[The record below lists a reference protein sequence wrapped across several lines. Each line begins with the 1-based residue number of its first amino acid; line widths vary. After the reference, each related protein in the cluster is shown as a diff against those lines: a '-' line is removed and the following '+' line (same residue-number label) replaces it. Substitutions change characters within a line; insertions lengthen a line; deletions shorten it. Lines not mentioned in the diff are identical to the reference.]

1 MFNPDQIAALAAL
14 EAHPSWASRSCAERG
29 LLGAPVVDPD
39 LFHRPG
45 ALNEELAKDVCS
57 GCPLLLACRAYALG
71 GDGWWEAQGVWGG
84 MTADE
89 RRAER
94 RAARKRRTRLAQQG
108 DRRPEPVKNWEPSPA
123 QAQLLLALGAQ
134 PNLRAAA
141 EAMGRPFPNIRW
153 VYAQMCEQLGFHA
166 DELTVT
172 SLLETATARIS
183 RKGPSAPELGA
194 AA

>member
-1 MFNPDQIAALAAL
+1 MFNPDQTTALAAL
-14 EAHPSWASRSCAERG
+14 EAHPNWPSRSCAETG

-45 ALNEELAKDVCS
+45 AVNEEMAKAVCS

-71 GDGWWEAQGVWGG
+71 GGGWWEAEGVWGG

-123 QAQLLLALGAQ
+123 QAQLLQALGEQ
-134 PNLRAAA
+134 PDLRAAA
-141 EAMGRPFPNIRW
+141 EAMDRPFPNIRW
-153 VYAQMCEQLGFHA
+153 VYAQMCEQLGFHP
-166 DELTVT
+166 DDLTV
-172 SLLETATARIS
+172 SALLETAAARTS
-183 RKGPSAPELGA
+183 RQAPGAPQLGEA
-194 AA
+194 A